1 MGSGS
6 STSPNM
12 NTASTDPLMERK
24 RAAQKALRAI
34 LKEEKQSKKPK

>member
-1 MGSGS
+1 
-6 STSPNM
+6 
-12 NTASTDPLMERK
+12 MERK